1 VVAVKEWVVML
12 AALSVAVPS
21 AGSDAIFAPCSAMRA
36 DTPGVPALTSLV
48 LGWPAGDDNA
58 RNAKVDTEPR
68 HMESG

>member
-12 AALSVAVPS
+12 AALSVAVPG
-21 AGSDAIFAPCSAMRA
+21 AG
-36 DTPGVPALTSLV
+36 
-48 LGWPAGDDNA
+48 PAGDDNA